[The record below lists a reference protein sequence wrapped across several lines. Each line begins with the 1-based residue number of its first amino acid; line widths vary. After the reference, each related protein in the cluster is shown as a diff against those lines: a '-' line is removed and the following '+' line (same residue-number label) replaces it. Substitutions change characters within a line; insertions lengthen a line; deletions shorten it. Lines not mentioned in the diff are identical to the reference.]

1 MKVLAFIAQGVDI
14 EHQTKIHLART
25 AKETWETL
33 REYHNQQ
40 NLLNRVAV
48 TRRLHDFK
56 MESGVTMTAHIDKL
70 DELVVAL
77 ELVGEPMDEARQLV
91 KLLGSLPIEYKMIV
105 AIVEN
110 MREVALIDVKE
121 KLLKAYDKIHDKEK
135 VEAAFKAQFA
145 SKKKQG
151 HAKYGGKDKK
161 RVFKG
166 RCFKCN
172 KKGHMEKDCRSE
184 QAATR
189 EEVLFMATDDHAI
202 G

>member
-1 MKVLAFIAQGVDI
+1 
-14 EHQTKIHLART
+14 
-25 AKETWETL
+25 
-33 REYHNQQ
+33 
-40 NLLNRVAV
+40 
-48 TRRLHDFK
+48 
-56 MESGVTMTAHIDKL
+56 
-70 DELVVAL
+70 
-77 ELVGEPMDEARQLV
+77 
-91 KLLGSLPIEYKMIV
+91 
-105 AIVEN
+105 
-110 MREVALIDVKE
+110 
-121 KLLKAYDKIHDKEK
+121 

-202 G
+202 GWLLDSGASSHMTPFRSDYVLYRSLTNPLRVTIADGARLNAVGVG